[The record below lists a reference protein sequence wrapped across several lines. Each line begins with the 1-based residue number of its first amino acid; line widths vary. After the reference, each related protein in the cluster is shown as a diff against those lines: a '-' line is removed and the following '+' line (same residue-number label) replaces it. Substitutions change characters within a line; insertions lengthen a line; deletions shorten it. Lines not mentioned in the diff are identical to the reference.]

1 MSPRRHFP
9 AAPVSVT
16 NARRFA
22 LSRLPDADDGVRERV
37 ELMVSELAANCVVHA
52 ASDFEVAITQTEDV
66 LRVEVTDIAEGQPT
80 VRWPDPM
87 EPKGRGLQIVS
98 ALADQWGV
106 EPSPGGRTG
115 KTVWFT
121 LEVPSSVSHA
131 PRRSRR

>member
-22 LSRLPDADDGVRERV
+22 LSRLPHADDEARERV

-52 ASDFEVAITQTEDV
+52 ASDFEVTITQKDDV

-80 VRWPDPM
+80 VQWPDPM
-87 EPKGRGLQIVS
+87 QPKGRGLQIVS

-106 EPSPGGRTG
+106 EPAPGGRTG

-121 LEVPSSVSHA
+121 LEVPSAVGQA
-131 PRRSRR
+131 DRRSRR